1 MRIPELVFDKEGKNL
16 YHIYLF
22 FIEEKWWCFG
32 HSAHYLSMIYPQLE
46 GIEANGENVA
56 ESIPCIYVPE
66 CYLVNLTDRY
76 DTLVSDTCLQ
86 VSPPPAV
93 YSYRKEY
100 DNWCAQLTVC

>member
-1 MRIPELVFDKEGKNL
+1 MEIPELAINKESENL

-46 GIEANGENVA
+46 TVNAKSEVSAG
-56 ESIPCIYVPE
+56 SIPCICVPE
-66 CYLVNLTDRY
+66 YCLLNLSDCY
-76 DTLVSDTCLQ
+76 DTLVSDACIQ
-86 VSPPPAV
+86 VSPPPSV